1 MLDDL
6 IVEPLRVVDGD
17 ILVPSG
23 PGLGVQVD
31 WNAVE
36 RYRL

>member
-6 IVEPLRVVDGD
+6 IVEPLKVADGD
-17 ILVPSG
+17 IFVPSG

-31 WNAVE
+31 WGAVE